1 MAERRPLAVTPD
13 APETERAGAAPARVD
28 GAPPAASA
36 PAEVADLLLEAY
48 LDPRAAEMQ
57 HIGSYELPS
66 DGQIDRVIEMCRA
79 LLFPGYAGPDI
90 ERIEKRELLDL
101 VKLRIEELRF
111 ALHRQV
117 YRALHHRKQQQLGRN
132 ELECAECT
140 RDAAGIA
147 DRFIR
152 RLPELRALIRI
163 DLRAAYESDP
173 AATGIDEILL
183 TYPGAYAVTVYRI
196 AHALLQE
203 GAVIVP
209 RMMTELAHR
218 RTGIDIHPGAEIGH
232 SFFIDHGTGVVIG
245 ETTLI
250 GERVR
255 IYQGVT
261 LGALTV
267 PQGAARPDVGKRR
280 HPTIEDDVVIYANA
294 TILGGDTIIGK
305 GAVIGG
311 NAFITSSVAPGTK
324 ISGSSRTQK

>member
-1 MAERRPLAVTPD
+1 MYGDASSPD
-13 APETERAGAAPARVD
+13 
-28 GAPPAASA
+28 
-36 PAEVADLLLEAY
+36 VADQLLDAY
-48 LDPRAAEMQ
+48 LDPAAAEMQ

-66 DGQIDRVIEMCRA
+66 DGQVEMVIEMCRA
-79 LLFPGYAGPDI
+79 LFFPGYAGADVA
-90 ERIEKRELLDL
+90 RMAHDELHAL
-101 VKLRIEELRF
+101 VKHRINELRR

-117 YRALHHRKQQQLGRN
+117 YRAGHHKKQQQLGRN

-140 RDAAGIA
+140 RKA
-147 DRFIR
+147 DDICERFIAQLPALR
-152 RLPELRALIRI
+152 SEIRL

-196 AHALLQE
+196 AHALLRE

-209 RMMTELAHR
+209 RMMTEIAHR
-218 RTGIDIHPGAEIGH
+218 RTGIDIHPGAEIGRA
-232 SFFIDHGTGVVIG
+232 FFIDHGTGVVIG

-250 GERVR
+250 GARVR

-267 PQGAARPDVGKRR
+267 PQGDARPEPGKRR
-280 HPTIEDDVVIYANA
+280 HPTLEDDVVIYANA
-294 TILGGDTIIGK
+294 TILGGETVIGK